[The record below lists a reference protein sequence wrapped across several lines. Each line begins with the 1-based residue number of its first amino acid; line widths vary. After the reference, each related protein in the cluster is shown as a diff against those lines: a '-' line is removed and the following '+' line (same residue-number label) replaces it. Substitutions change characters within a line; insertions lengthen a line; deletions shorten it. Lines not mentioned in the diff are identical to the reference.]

1 MSSPLTPVPL
11 PPQNTLPNDT
21 SSRLP
26 PAISSETALS
36 QQPTLLPR
44 PLLHARRLLSH
55 SRKLRVLVLSSDTG
69 GGHRASAAALR
80 AALQRLHP
88 GQVHIDV
95 VDFWVELAGGP
106 FRSFPTQYTFLAK
119 RPALWKFTYDFA
131 RFPPFRAVTECY
143 FNTLAHKNVRSA
155 FTKYQPDLIISV
167 HPLVNTLSLHVLNR
181 IAKDTCIPRPPFVTV
196 VTDLGGAHPTW
207 FHRGADMVY
216 VPTPDVATL
225 AHRVGVPDSQVK
237 TIGLPV
243 REQFW
248 TSERSKSQLREKLG
262 MLPNAPTLL
271 LVGGGDGVGGLSSI
285 ATTLAHQL
293 PQKLGTPQ
301 VQLVVICGKNEQLR
315 ASLASKT
322 WKCRVIPLGFVNNMS
337 EWMAASDM
345 MCTKAGPGTIA
356 EALIRGL
363 PMIITAFLPGQE
375 EANVRYVEQQ
385 KVGVF
390 ARKPRKIAAI
400 AADWLSQPQQLLEM
414 SERAM
419 QCGRPDAS
427 IQIANDIVRVAKEK
441 ITENIAEMERRR
453 QVTAASE
460 ALRRY
465 LPDMPV
471 LTHDSKESHLLL
483 RVRFLLKVVT
493 GSMIAQRAFGQ
504 GFTPPLSPVERPLI
518 ENSPSP
524 EEQ

>member
-1 MSSPLTPVPL
+1 MTSPLTPAPL
-11 PPQNTLPNDT
+11 LPQILLPEDANNQ
-21 SSRLP
+21 LP
-26 PAISSETALS
+26 PAIASAATPT
-36 QQPTLLPR
+36 QQLTELPR

-69 GGHRASAAALR
+69 GGHKASAAALR
-80 AALQRLHP
+80 AALQHLHP

-95 VDFWVELAGGP
+95 VDFWVELASGP
-106 FRSFPTQYTFLAK
+106 FRRFPAQYTFLAK
-119 RPALWKFTYDFA
+119 RPALWKFTYEFA

-155 FTKYQPDLIISV
+155 FIKYQPDLVISV

-181 IAKDTCIPRPPFVTV
+181 IANETYIPRPPFVTV

-216 VPTPDVATL
+216 VPTPDVARL

-237 TIGLPV
+237 TVGLPV
-243 REQFW
+243 RQQFW
-248 TSERSKSQLREKLG
+248 TGERSKSQLREKLG
-262 MLPNAPTLL
+262 MLPDAPAVLL
-271 LVGGGDGVGGLSSI
+271 IGGGDGVGALRSI

-293 PQKLGTPQ
+293 PRKLGTPHL
-301 VQLVVICGKNEQLR
+301 QLIVICGKNEQLR
-315 ASLASKT
+315 DSLASET
-322 WKCRVIPLGFVNNMS
+322 WQCHMIPLGYVNNMS
-337 EWMAASDM
+337 EWMAASDI

-385 KVGVF
+385 RVGVF
-390 ARKPRKIAAI
+390 AKKPRKIAAV
-400 AADWLSQPQQLLEM
+400 AAQWLSQPHQLFEM
-414 SERAM
+414 SQRAI

-427 IQIANDIVRVAKEK
+427 IQIANDIVRVAKDK
-441 ITENIAEMERRR
+441 IMENITEMERRR
-453 QVTAASE
+453 QVTAASV

-504 GFTPPLSPVERPLI
+504 GLTPPSSPVERPLI
-518 ENSPSP
+518 EDTPSG